1 MSRFLCTLAILL
13 CAESAFAQDPFEKGK
28 VALATH
34 DTTLAITCF
43 KDALKLGR
51 KSSES
56 NTYLGLISLARGDVG
71 GAISYL
77 QEAVNRDGE
86 NTMALSALGNAF
98 ALRKEYRNALT
109 SYRRAVRYA
118 PKDATLRLGIGTVL
132 LAIDSID
139 AAIVQL
145 TTSQEYDPNNADIY
159 SALGDAYAKQN
170 VLVLAISKYQKAAEL
185 NPKDFATR
193 RKLAAALFK
202 NRQYNESVAEYDA
215 MIAIDSTFAGAY
227 LEKGRI
233 YFLAKQYKKAIPP
246 LQQLVRRSP
255 TSIEGTAL
263 LARALFGADEFPQ
276 AAAASKVAL
285 ALDSNNVELWRVQAA
300 SLTKTRECE
309 PALAAFAALKRR
321 NALKTDDYAD
331 YGNALVCA
339 GREDEAIKILQE
351 ALRAD
356 STNCDLY
363 FPIGTILMNK
373 HDWTGAA
380 QMFENKVSC
389 DPRSLSSYINAAAC
403 YMQLKSMSRARE
415 LLVHAVEL
423 KSDFLQARLWL
434 GRYYAQVDSLEKA
447 VEQYD
452 EVLKIIAASPDPQR
466 FKRETAEA
474 HQQKG
479 QLYFINRRYEQAID
493 SFRKAQ
499 AVGAENSGLHLM
511 WGQGLLQLLN
521 PHGDDAENTRLK
533 EDAIM
538 HFRRAVA
545 TGAANDAQPH
555 LWLGQGL
562 ILARKEGEYDK
573 NKKLV
578 EEACAELTKAL
589 RLDPRNDDAK
599 KSMERIGCK

>member
-1 MSRFLCTLAILL
+1 MSRFLCTLAMIL
-13 CAESAFAQDPFEKGK
+13 CAESAFAQDPFERGK

-34 DTTLAITCF
+34 DTTLAISSF
-43 KDALKLGR
+43 KDALKAGR
-51 KSSES
+51 KISES
-56 NTYLGLISLARGDVG
+56 NTYLGLITLARGDVG

-86 NTMALSALGNAF
+86 NTTALIALGNAF
-98 ALRKEYRNALT
+98 AARKEYRNALT
-109 SYRRAVRYA
+109 SYRRAIKYA

-145 TTSQEYDPNNADIY
+145 TTSQEYDPNNPDIY
-159 SALGDAYAKQN
+159 AALGDAYAKQN
-170 VLVLAISKYQKAAEL
+170 VLVLAISKYQRAVEL
-185 NPKDFATR
+185 NPRNFATR

-215 MIAIDSTFAGAY
+215 MIGIDSSNADAY

-246 LQQLVRRSP
+246 LQQMVRLKP
-255 TSIEGTAL
+255 TSTEGTAM
-263 LARALFGADEFPQ
+263 LARAMFGADEFPQ

-285 ALDSNNVELWRVQAA
+285 ALDSNNIDLWRVQAA

-373 HDWTGAA
+373 HDWSGAA
-380 QMFENKVSC
+380 QMFEKKVSC

-452 EVLKIIAASPDPQR
+452 EVLKIIAASPDPQKFR
-466 FKRETAEA
+466 RETGEA

-479 QLYFINRRYEQAID
+479 QLYFINRRYDQAID
-493 SFRKAQ
+493 AFRKAQ

-521 PHGDDAENTRLK
+521 PQGDDAENTRLK
-533 EDAIM
+533 EDAIV

-545 TGAANDAQPH
+545 TAAPNDAQPH

-578 EEACAELTKAL
+578 EEACVELTKAL